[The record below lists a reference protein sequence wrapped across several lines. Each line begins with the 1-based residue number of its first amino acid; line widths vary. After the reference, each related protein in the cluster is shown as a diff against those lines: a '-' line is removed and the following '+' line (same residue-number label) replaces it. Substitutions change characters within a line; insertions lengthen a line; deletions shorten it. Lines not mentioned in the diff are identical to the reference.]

1 MKNHNDLFLLA
12 MCTMC
17 NCLAQIGLFSA
28 QEKNVLM
35 TLPKK
40 GWRAFSDP
48 SRFVAFF
55 FLTLTDCRNRLG
67 PI

>member
-28 QEKNVLM
+28 QEKMFLM
-35 TLPKK
+35 TLPKR
-40 GWRAFSDP
+40 GGGHSVTLADLWL
-48 SRFVAFF
+48 F
-55 FLTLTDCRNRLG
+55 FLSHTN
-67 PI
+67 